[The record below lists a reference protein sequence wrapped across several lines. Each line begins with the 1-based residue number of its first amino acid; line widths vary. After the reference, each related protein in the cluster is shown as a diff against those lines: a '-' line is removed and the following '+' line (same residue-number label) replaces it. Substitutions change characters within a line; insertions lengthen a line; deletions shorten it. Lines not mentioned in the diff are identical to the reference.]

1 MSNTDISQELVQ
13 KAAAGDRAAFEDL
26 YRETCRSVYFT
37 CLGFLKDEQEAQD
50 VTQEVYL
57 TVFEQM
63 GTLEDASKFRP
74 WLYRIA
80 ANKSINCLKKKQPIP
95 VEDEQFQD
103 METEEN
109 ENFLPEEYALNADK
123 REMVLK
129 IVRETCSDVLYQTIL
144 LHYFN
149 EFSIAEISE
158 IMDCP
163 EGTVKYRLS
172 VARAKIRDGVL
183 RHEKKSGER
192 LYVVAPIPF
201 LTLLFT
207 EQMQDTQMLLLPLSF
222 KGAIPK
228 STLATKTGRR
238 IVLKSLRFK
247 IAAGIAAAVLAVG
260 GVTAVAVNIANQN
273 AEEVSVGGQEESI
286 ADVDDAADA
295 GDTKAMETS
304 SEATTQQTE
313 EPQATGES
321 ETTEEVAAEESGTAK
336 ETAIAEKT
344 PEPTAEPQQQYTYTD
359 MSAAMY
365 ATQTVNVRN
374 LPSTD
379 GEKVGSLST
388 NEEITVTGQCN
399 ETGWYRFEYSG
410 AVAYV
415 SNNYV
420 SDTMIEAPTPVSSES
435 TAQLSPNNNSLSNDS
450 SNEAAKAA
458 ATIDGFEEFNAE
470 YYMRANADVMETV
483 GTNPAALYQH
493 YIKYG
498 RAEGRLYNSRTK
510 EEVTSE
516 LIQKYGLHVWNDF
529 GNWFVYLGTSPN
541 DLPPSGFQGKV
552 DVLFERY
559 LNGGSLTVVAPS
571 EGTQGEMIYSDTV
584 YVWFVYVRPIPQ
596 GVKDFLFNYGNPG
609 LFYNHGYDSY
619 FDKSEIYWVQN

>member
-13 KAAAGDRAAFEDL
+13 KVAAGDRAAFEDL

-63 GTLEDASKFRP
+63 GTLEDAGKFRP

-80 ANKSINCLKKKQPIP
+80 ANKSINCLKKKHPIP
-95 VEDEQFQD
+95 VGDEQFQD

-158 IMDCP
+158 IMECP

-207 EQMQDTQMLLLPLSF
+207 TQMQDTQMLLLPLNFKRSF
-222 KGAIPK
+222 PGPTPVA
-228 STLATKTGRR
+228 KTRR
-238 IVLKSLRFK
+238 RMVLKSLHFK
-247 IAAGIAAAVLAVG
+247 IAAGIAAAVVGVG
-260 GVTAVAVNIANQN
+260 GVAAIAAFVTNQS
-273 AEEVSVGGQEESI
+273 AEEASVEDQEVSI
-286 ADVDDAADA
+286 PDVADA
-295 GDTKAMETS
+295 GDIEKTETLQETEN
-304 SEATTQQTE
+304 SEVSNQEALST
-313 EPQATGES
+313 ES
-321 ETTEEVAAEESGTAK
+321 ETTVGVTVEENKTADD
-336 ETAIAEKT
+336 
-344 PEPTAEPQQQYTYTD
+344 PEPTAEPEQQYTYTD
-359 MSAAMY
+359 MSAAKY
-365 ATQTVNVRN
+365 ATQTVNVRD
-374 LPSTD
+374 LPNTD

-388 NEEITVTGQCN
+388 NEEIAVTGQCN
-399 ETGWYRFEYSG
+399 ETGWYRFEYNGVTS
-410 AVAYV
+410 YV

-420 SDTMIEAPTPVSSES
+420 SDTKIEIAASESAQSASSGVSSSNNVGKEPCPYPLNVWIPETTEYGLKIYVIYTTKTTIRAILYDEPLAENHYLTDSYNEIGQSILWDEMSKQQDYLCDS
-435 TAQLSPNNNSLSNDS
+435 TGVFH
-450 SNEAAKAA
+450 
-458 ATIDGFEEFNAE
+458 GFHMTHPFEK
-470 YYMRANADVMETV
+470 V
-483 GTNPAALYQH
+483 GTY
-493 YIKYG
+493 
-498 RAEGRLYNSRTK
+498 AEGTIYKCSYGGHYYTTYDPELGHVKCPNPRT
-510 EEVTSE
+510 E
-516 LIQKYGLHVWNDF
+516 NC
-529 GNWFVYLGTSPN
+529 PA
-541 DLPPSGFQGKV
+541 
-552 DVLFERY
+552 
-559 LNGGSLTVVAPS
+559 GS
-571 EGTQGEMIYSDTV
+571 I
-584 YVWFVYVRPIPQ
+584 
-596 GVKDFLFNYGNPG
+596 N
-609 LFYNHGYDSY
+609 
-619 FDKSEIYWVQN
+619 

>member
-1 MSNTDISQELVQ
+1 MSNTDILKRLVQ
-13 KAAAGDRAAFEDL
+13 KAEAGDRTAFEEL
-26 YRETCRSVYFT
+26 YRETCRFVYFT
-37 CLGFLKDEQEAQD
+37 CLGLLKDEQEAQD
-50 VTQEVYL
+50 ITQEVYL
-57 TVFEQM
+57 TAFEQM
-63 GTLEDASKFRP
+63 GTLEDAGKFRP

-95 VEDEQFQD
+95 VGDEQLQD

-149 EFSIAEISE
+149 EFSIAEIAE

-207 EQMQDTQMLLLPLSF
+207 EQIQDTQMLLLPLSF
-222 KGAIPK
+222 KRAFPGPTPVVKA
-228 STLATKTGRR
+228 GRR
-238 IVLKSLRFK
+238 IVLKSLHFK
-247 IAAGIAAAVLAVG
+247 IAAGIAAAIVAVG
-260 GVTAVAVNIANQN
+260 GIAATAVIITTHRT
-273 AEEVSVGGQEESI
+273 EEVSAKMQEESTPNI
-286 ADVDDAADA
+286 TDA
-295 GDTKAMETS
+295 GNTGDAETLQETVT
-304 SEATTQQTE
+304 SEMSEQEALSV
-313 EPQATGES
+313 ES
-321 ETTEEVAAEESGTAK
+321 ETTEDAPTGGTEAAEE
-336 ETAIAEKT
+336 
-344 PEPTAEPQQQYTYTD
+344 PEPTAEPGQQYTYID
-359 MSAAMY
+359 MSATMY

-374 LPSTD
+374 LPNTD
-379 GEKVGSLST
+379 GEKVGSLSA
-388 NEEITVTGQCN
+388 NEEIEVTGQCN
-399 ETGWYRFEYSG
+399 ETGWYRFEYNGVTS
-410 AVAYV
+410 YV

-420 SDTMIEAPTPVSSES
+420 SDTMTEAPTLASSES
-435 TAQLSPNNNSLSNDS
+435 TAQPSPNNNSLSNDS
-450 SNEAAKAA
+450 SEAAKPAA
-458 ATIDGFEEFNAE
+458 ANDSTTKENVDGLEEFNAE

-510 EEVTSE
+510 EEVTNE
-516 LIQKYGLHVWNDF
+516 LIQKYGLHVWKDF
-529 GNWFVYLGTSPN
+529 GNWFMYLGTSPT
-541 DLPPSGFQGKV
+541 DLPPSGFQSKV

-559 LNGGSLTVVAPS
+559 LNGGSLTVTAPS
-571 EGTQGEMIYSDTV
+571 EGTEGETIYSDTV
-584 YVWFVYVRPIPQ
+584 YVWFVYVKPIPQ

-619 FDKSEIYWVQN
+619 FDKSEISWVQN